1 MDDEYRIQ
9 NNESDPLVLDD
20 IGVLTIAILLTFLYL
35 RRKKDSENKIKNVES
50 DPSNFNS
57 QEYLLLVL

>member
-1 MDDEYRIQ
+1 VDDEYRIQ